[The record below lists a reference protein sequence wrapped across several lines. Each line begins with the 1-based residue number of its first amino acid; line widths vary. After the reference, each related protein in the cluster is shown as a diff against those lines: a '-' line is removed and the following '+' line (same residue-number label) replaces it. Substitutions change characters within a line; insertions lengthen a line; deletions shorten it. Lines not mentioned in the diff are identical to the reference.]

1 MDTGA
6 LSQQI
11 SSDVASD
18 RGVGTVSGNMQL
30 GPKKIT
36 LPIDLLLREVRL
48 SFESIS
54 SVTSARCS
62 ILWEEDGI
70 SCSKLTKS
78 QVRYLYSF
86 HHVSQIN
93 KELQFSIFFSP
104 MHGLML
110 SSGRN
115 NPIPQP
121 QFPNS
126 QILKFHF
133 GLNQFKECISCIN

>member
-1 MDTGA
+1 MTFTKFEGHGPLIHFKLDKQIYLIYKDLLLTAMDTGA

-18 RGVGTVSGNMQL
+18 RGVGNVSGNMQL
-30 GPKKIT
+30 GPEKIT
-36 LPIDLLLREVRL
+36 LPIDLLLRKVRL

-86 HHVSQIN
+86 HYVS
-93 KELQFSIFFSP
+93 
-104 MHGLML
+104 
-110 SSGRN
+110 
-115 NPIPQP
+115 
-121 QFPNS
+121 
-126 QILKFHF
+126 
-133 GLNQFKECISCIN
+133 